1 MLLALGVAGIDEG
14 EKYAGDPVTLEVGG
28 RGGEGWGC
36 CCWDNEAISERGV
49 LGRRIAPSCGGDWES
64 RERGKD

>member
-14 EKYAGDPVTLEVGG
+14 EKYAGDPVTLEGVGG

-36 CCWDNEAISERGV
+36 CCWDNEAISERGA
-49 LGRRIAPSCGGDWES
+49 LGRRIAPSCGGD
-64 RERGKD
+64 